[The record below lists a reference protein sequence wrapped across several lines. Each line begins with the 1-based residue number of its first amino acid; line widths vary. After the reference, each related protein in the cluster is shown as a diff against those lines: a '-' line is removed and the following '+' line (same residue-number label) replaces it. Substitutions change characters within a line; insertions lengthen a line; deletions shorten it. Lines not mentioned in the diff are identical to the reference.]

1 MLMLTVFCIG
11 GGRMSMDKGNTSARQ
26 SEKPS
31 NQLREAIVERMN
43 SLFAENGA
51 VDEGSVV
58 VAMSMGEK
66 RLIERDLRADY
77 ATSGAA
83 HVLALSGLHIGIVFF
98 FFKLLVPRRRPSALS
113 RWHLFGESLLIA
125 AIWCY
130 VLLVGMPPSA
140 VRAATMVSLYEVM
153 SLQCRDR
160 VSLNVIGT
168 TAFVMLMFCP
178 TDIYNIGFE
187 FSFAAVIS
195 IILNFKTFYSIVS
208 EPSNR
213 IVKALWSMVC
223 VSVAAQIGVAPLIA
237 YHFGYVAVYS
247 VFSSMVVVPC
257 AWVIVNLSVLLI
269 LFLKFAAVARLI
281 VVPLTLT
288 ADFMNDCVT
297 WFAALPGATIDNVE
311 LNGAQLLTL
320 YLAIGSACLL
330 VYRYVK
336 TQDCERLKK

>member
-11 GGRMSMDKGNTSARQ
+11 GGRMSMDKGNASARQ

-43 SLFAENGA
+43 SLFTEDGA

-113 RWHLFGESLLIA
+113 RWRLLGESMLIA

-140 VRAATMVSLYEVM
+140 VRAATMVSLYELM
-153 SLQCRDR
+153 SLQGRDKM
-160 VSLNVIGT
+160 SLNVIGA
-168 TAFVMLMFCP
+168 TAFLMLMYKP
-178 TDIYNIGFE
+178 SDLYNIGFE
-187 FSFAAVIS
+187 LSFAAVIS
-195 IILNFKTFYSIVS
+195 IILNYQTIYSLLPT
-208 EPSNR
+208 PSNG
-213 IVKALWSMVC
+213 ILKAVWQMVC
-223 VSVAAQIGVAPLIA
+223 VSVAAQIGIAPLIA

-247 VFSSMVVVPC
+247 VFSSLVVIPC

-269 LFLKFAAVARLI
+269 LFLKIAAVARLI

-288 ADFMNDCVT
+288 AGFMNDCVT
-297 WFAALPGATIDNVE
+297 WFAALPGATIENVE
-311 LNGAQLLTL
+311 LNGGQLLTL
-320 YLAIGSACLL
+320 YLAIGSTCLL
-330 VYRYVK
+330 AYRYVK
-336 TQDCERLKK
+336 HKTVKD